1 MKIVPVS
8 PEDFPDVR
16 DSRRGRVSYPIVKMF
31 LESTDEEGNPT
42 VLAKLDRDG
51 MQQSLQGLT
60 SAVGSYIRNRDLP
73 IRLFTRGGEI
83 YLMRKDL
90 NRDGTPDQE
99 WVDEHKP
106 LTETDPDSLPTISA
120 ETASQKVKSGT
131 HGS

>member
-8 PEDFPDVR
+8 PEEFPDVR

-31 LESTDEEGNPT
+31 LESTDAEGNPT
-42 VLAKLDRDG
+42 VLAKLDRTG

-90 NRDGTPDQE
+90 NRDGTPNQE
-99 WVDEHKP
+99 WVEEHKVMDDV
-106 LTETDPDSLPTISA
+106 DPDKLPAVSPGMA
-120 ETASQKVKSGT
+120 EAKVKAGT